1 MSATLGLVLLVQGGG
16 GLINNLFA
24 DSKSWFLLNHL
35 DMPAGA
41 RLAGHAVMLAVGLL
55 LVARRGGWARLLP

>member
-1 MSATLGLVLLVQGGG
+1 MPVTLGLVLLVQGGG

-35 DMPAGA
+35 ELPAA
-41 RLAGHAVMLAVGLL
+41 VRLAGHAVLLVIGLL
-55 LVARRGGWARLLP
+55 LLARRDGWARLLP